1 MNDRQDILNKRALE
15 LARPL
20 PGKSH
25 ESDVLEIVE
34 FRLGSESYGLELDY
48 ILEVYPLREL
58 TPLPGLPRFVQGIIN
73 VRGQIVSVIDLK
85 SFFEMTIEEITAG
98 TKVIILQSK
107 EMEFGIM
114 ADAIIG
120 VKTIA
125 KKEVMPTLPTLT
137 GIRADFLKGV
147 SRERLVILDGAKLLA
162 DSHLIIN
169 EEVV

>member
-1 MNDRQDILNKRALE
+1 MNDRQDVLNKRARE

-20 PGKSH
+20 PGKRH
-25 ESDVLEIVE
+25 ENDVLEIVE
-34 FRLGSESYGLELDY
+34 FRLGTESYGLEFDH

-85 SFFEMTIEEITAG
+85 IFFEMTSDEATAG
-98 TKVIILQSK
+98 TKVIILQSND
-107 EMEFGIM
+107 MEFGIM

-120 VKTIA
+120 VKAIA
-125 KKEVMPTLPTLT
+125 KKEILPTLPTLT
-137 GIRADFLKGV
+137 GIRTDFLKGV
-147 SRERLVILDGAKLLA
+147 SKERLVILDGAKLLA
-162 DSHLIIN
+162 DSNLIIN